1 MRFWFGRKSAP
12 DARALAP
19 AWLSARDTEGFVR
32 SYDAQFEEVF
42 KRNPVGQRAVRL
54 VAGMLGALPVYAV
67 EGDERAAA
75 IVASDGLLEG
85 IAANLLLHGNA
96 YLQLVTGDDGAAA
109 ELCAMRPER
118 VSVVADERGWPTAYL
133 YRVGGRVTRHE
144 RCDPLGR
151 RQVAHLKSLHPRDDH
166 HGMGCL
172 EAACA
177 AATVHNAASPR
188 RRCSDQ
194 WRKPGCSWQRSRS
207 IWCCRA
213 DEGKAV

>member
-1 MRFWFGRKSAP
+1 MRFWWGRKAAP

-32 SYDAQFEEVF
+32 SYDAQVEEVF
-42 KRNPVGQRAVRL
+42 RRNPVGQRAVRL
-54 VAGMLGALPVYAV
+54 VAGMLGALPVYAA
-67 EGDERAAA
+67 EGDERAAS

-96 YLQLVTGDDGAAA
+96 YLQLVTGDDGAPA

-133 YRVGGRVTRHE
+133 YRVGGRFTRTE

-151 RQVAHLKSLHPRDDH
+151 RQVAHLKALHPRDE
-166 HGMGCL
+166 M
-172 EAACA
+172 
-177 AATVHNAASPR
+177 SWR
-188 RRCSDQ
+188 RSFRGRAMRGGRFCS
-194 WRKPGCSWQRSRS
+194 
-207 IWCCRA
+207 RA
-213 DEGKAV
+213 G